1 MALMRPETP
10 PTPPPP
16 PAPGG
21 GELAPPQTQRMR
33 ARQRLWARM
42 QRLAARVDHVVDRW
56 HGGLRRRFGHA
67 GALAIL
73 AYRGFGNAQRVTV
86 LGRVVE
92 ARINTLPAAAD
103 SRFRNIVRVF
113 RHFNTREVPEAALQ
127 LRLGAASGKAITD
140 EEGYFR
146 ATLPLGGPRA
156 PNERR
161 QEPRDI
167 DGWRPV
173 DIELHHCQLPGFQP
187 VAARAEILVPG
198 PDSELGIVSDIDDTV
213 LQTHVTER
221 LRMLWV
227 TFAHNAHTR
236 LPFPGTTELYRAL
249 AAGSSGRCRNPVF
262 YVSKSPWNLYD
273 FLVEFLDRHQLPRG
287 PLFLRDVGTSTEG
300 PMDHK
305 SACID
310 QIFEMYPQLPFV
322 LIGDSGERD
331 PDIYVE
337 TAARHPGR
345 VRAIYIREVGSS
357 PARRRQLAALRDEAQ
372 RLGCDLLCLTHADQ
386 ALQHARAHGLAC

>member
-1 MALMRPETP
+1 MALLKPETP
-10 PTPPPP
+10 PTTP
-16 PAPGG
+16 PASDG

-33 ARQRLWARM
+33 ARQRLWAQM
-42 QRLAARVDHVVDRW
+42 QRLVARLDHAVDRV
-56 HGGLRRRFGHA
+56 HSGLRQRFGHA
-67 GALAIL
+67 GELAIL
-73 AYRGFGNAQRVTV
+73 AYRGFGNDHKVTV

-92 ARINTLPAAAD
+92 ARINTLPTATD
-103 SRFRNIVRVF
+103 SRFRNFVRVF
-113 RHFNTREVPEAALQ
+113 RHFNTREVAEASLR
-127 LRLGAASGKAITD
+127 LRLGPASGKALTD

-146 ATLPLGGPRA
+146 ATLNVGGPRA

-161 QEPRDI
+161 QEPRDV
-167 DGWRPV
+167 DGWKPV
-173 DIELHHCQLPGFQP
+173 DIDLVHCPLPGFQP
-187 VAARAEILVPG
+187 VAARAEIFCPG
-198 PDSELGIVSDIDDTV
+198 PDSDVGIVSDIDDTV

-249 AAGSSGRCRNPVF
+249 VAGASGRARNPVF

-300 PMDHK
+300 PLDHK

-310 QIFEMYPQLPFV
+310 QIFETYPKLPFV

-345 VRAIYIREVGSS
+345 VRAIYIREVNSS
-357 PARRRQLAALRDEAQ
+357 PARRRQLLTLADEAR
-372 RLGCDLLCLTHADQ
+372 RLGCDLLCLSHADQ
-386 ALQHARAHGLAC
+386 ALTHARQRGLAL

>member
-1 MALMRPETP
+1 MALLRPKPP
-10 PTPPPP
+10 PTPPP
-16 PAPGG
+16 AAEGG
-21 GELAPPQTQRMR
+21 PLASPQTQRMR
-33 ARQRLWARM
+33 GRQRFWARI
-42 QRLAARVDHVVDRW
+42 QRLVARVDHVVDRL
-56 HGGLRRRFGHA
+56 HDGLRRRFGHA
-67 GALAIL
+67 GELAIL

-92 ARINTLPAAAD
+92 ARINTLPAATD
-103 SRFRNIVRVF
+103 SRFRNIMRVF

-127 LRLGAASGKAITD
+127 LRLGPASTKAITD

-146 ATLPLGGPRA
+146 ATLTIGEPRA
-156 PNERR
+156 PHERR

-173 DIELHHCQLPGFQP
+173 DIELHHCPLPGFRP
-187 VAARAEILVPG
+187 VATRAEILVPG

-249 AAGSSGRCRNPVF
+249 VAGASGRCRNPVF

-287 PLFLRDVGTSTEG
+287 PLFLRDVGTSTEA
-300 PMDHK
+300 PLDHK

-310 QIFEMYPQLPFV
+310 QIFETYPQLPFV

-357 PARRRQLAALRDEAQ
+357 PARRRQLAALTDEAQ
-372 RLGCDLLCLTHADQ
+372 RLGCDLLCLGHADE
-386 ALQHARAHGLAC
+386 ALLHARAHGLCR